1 MADDDDRYVAPYETE
16 EGDVCVSPRQ
26 RKLHERTEL
35 ASLTLGTSF
44 LLYLSTRNRPL
55 TKQEKDGL
63 IVMGMGALVVDT
75 MLYTRFRR
83 AKKRKK

>member
-1 MADDDDRYVAPYETE
+1 MSDDGYKPPYETE
-16 EGDVCVSPRQ
+16 QGDVCVSPPQ

-35 ASLTLGTSF
+35 ASFTLGTSF
-44 LLYLSTRNRPL
+44 LLYLSTLNRPL

-63 IVMGMGALVVDT
+63 IALGMGALVVDA

-83 AKKRKK
+83 AKRKKR